1 MTTMKAVVFDEIGD
15 PVSVLKLAEKPVPEI
30 GDNEALVKLTAASIN
45 PGDFLFIQN
54 LYPEPKKPVFPQQT
68 GGFYGAGI
76 VARAGRNVRIPEG
89 SHVAF
94 GYYNAWAD
102 YAAVPQDWLIPL
114 PADYAPEKAA
124 QLFNLFTAWDL
135 LAQTKTQAGQ
145 WLAVTGGNSTVSAMI
160 FQLARQR
167 GIRVIAIVRR
177 RIAAV
182 ALEKLGVE
190 TVIETNDLP
199 ADLSGGIGTRIAAI
213 TGGKGL
219 AGVIDC
225 VGGPLLSGLVK
236 AMALNGQAVIYGGY
250 SSETFALHNFDIL
263 MSGVTLGS
271 YIYRYFFT
279 PPTPEQAAEH
289 PALIAA
295 SAGAD
300 FWLPFG
306 GWHRL
311 EDFRTAIG
319 ETAARPEAGKR
330 FFSMG

>member
-1 MTTMKAVVFDEIGD
+1 MTNMKAVVFDRVGD
-15 PVSVLKLAEKPVPEI
+15 PVSVLTLAEKPIPQI
-30 GDNEALVKLTAASIN
+30 RDNEVLVKMTAASIN

-68 GGFYGAGI
+68 AGIYGAGM
-76 VARAGRNVRIPEG
+76 VVQAGRDVRIAEG
-89 SHVAF
+89 TFVAF
-94 GYYNAWAD
+94 GYYNAWAE

-114 PADYAPEKAA
+114 PAGYAPEKAA

-135 LAQTKTQAGQ
+135 LAQTKAQPGQ

-160 FQLARQR
+160 FQLARRR
-167 GIRVIAIVRR
+167 GIRLAAVVRR
-177 RIAAV
+177 RIPAV
-182 ALEKLGVE
+182 DLEKLGVE
-190 TVIETNDLP
+190 AVIETQDLP
-199 ADLSGGIGTRIAAI
+199 DGIGPRIAAI

-219 AGVIDC
+219 SGVIDC

-236 AMALNGQAVIYGGY
+236 AMALNGQVVIYGGY
-250 SSETFALHNFDIL
+250 SNDTFALHNFDIL
-263 MSGVTLGS
+263 MLGVTLGS

-295 SAGAD
+295 SAGAE
-300 FWLPFG
+300 FWLPLG

-311 EDFRTAIG
+311 EDFSTAIR
-319 ETAARPEAGKR
+319 ETAERPETGKR
-330 FFSMG
+330 FFSMD

>member
-1 MTTMKAVVFDEIGD
+1 MTMMKAVVFDGIGD

-30 GDNEALVKLTAASIN
+30 REGEVLVKLTAASIN
-45 PGDFLFIQN
+45 PGDFLFMQN
-54 LYPEPKKPVFPQQT
+54 LYPEPKRPVFPQQT
-68 GGFYGAGI
+68 AGIYGAG
-76 VARAGRNVRIPEG
+76 VVVKAGRAVRIPEG
-89 SHVAF
+89 THVAF

-102 YAAVPQDWLIPL
+102 YAAVPQEWLIPL
-114 PADYAPEKAA
+114 PPDYAPEKAA

-135 LAQTKTQAGQ
+135 LAQTKVQPGQ
-145 WLAVTGGNSTVSAMI
+145 WLAVSGGNSTVSAMI

-167 GIRVIAIVRR
+167 GIRVAAIVRR
-177 RIAAV
+177 RIATV
-182 ALEKLGVE
+182 DLERLGVE
-190 TVIETNDLP
+190 AVIETQGLP
-199 ADLSGGIGTRIAAI
+199 EGIGARMAAL

-219 AGVIDC
+219 SGVIDC

-236 AMALNGQAVIYGGY
+236 TAARNAQVVIYGGY
-250 SSETFALHNFDIL
+250 SSETFALHNFDL
-263 MSGVTLGS
+263 LLSGVTLGS

-279 PPTPEQAAEH
+279 PPTPQQAAEH

-295 SAGAD
+295 SEGPD

-311 EDFRTAIG
+311 EDFRTAIR
-319 ETAARPEAGKR
+319 ETAERPEAGKR

>member
-1 MTTMKAVVFDEIGD
+1 MTIMKAVVFDEIGD
-15 PVSVLKLAEKPVPEI
+15 PASVLKLAEKPVPEI
-30 GDNEALVKLTAASIN
+30 GDNEVLVKMTAASIN

-54 LYPEPKKPVFPQQT
+54 LYPQPKKPLFPQQT
-68 GGFYGAGI
+68 GGIYGAGVVVKAERGVM
-76 VARAGRNVRIPEG
+76 VAEG
-89 SHVAF
+89 THVAF
-94 GYYNAWAD
+94 GYYNAWAE
-102 YAAVPQDWLIPL
+102 YVAVPQQWLIPL
-114 PADYAPEKAA
+114 PAEYAPQKAA

-135 LAQTKTQAGQ
+135 LAQTKVQPGQ
-145 WLAVTGGNSTVSAMI
+145 WLAVTGGNSTVSAML
-160 FQLARQR
+160 FQFARQR
-167 GIRVIAIVRR
+167 GIRVAAIVRR
-177 RIAAV
+177 RIPAV
-182 ALEKLGVE
+182 NLERLGVE
-190 TVIETNDLP
+190 AVIETHDLP
-199 ADLSGGIGTRIAAI
+199 DGIGARIAAV

-219 AGVIDC
+219 SGVIDC

-263 MSGVTLGS
+263 LSGVTLGS

-279 PPTPEQAAEH
+279 PPTPAQAAEH

-295 SAGAD
+295 SEGPD

-311 EDFRTAIG
+311 EDFSAAIG

-330 FFSMG
+330 FFSMV